1 MELVETMDDRGVV
14 TLILNRPQRRNALD
28 PSLVAHLGGALRRI
42 DADPDARVVVLS
54 GAGENFCAGGD
65 IEWMKSAAE
74 ASPQENEK
82 DALALEEMFGALDQ
96 LSKPTV
102 ALVQGVAFG
111 GGVGLVACCDISLAA
126 KSAKF
131 CLSEVRLGLIPAVV
145 GPYVLRAIGAR
156 AMRALA
162 LSAEI
167 VGADCAFHV
176 GLVHE
181 VAREDGLIA
190 ARDRIVEALLLG
202 APGAQAA
209 VKQLVRICQDRI
221 PDASLSRETAR
232 LLAERRS
239 SPEGVEGLS
248 GFLEK
253 RAPIW
258 RAPRSV

>member
-1 MELVETMDDRGVV
+1 MDLIETMDDRGVV
-14 TLILNRPQRRNALD
+14 ALTLNRPHRRNALD
-28 PSLVAHLGGALRRI
+28 PALVAHLSDALRRI
-42 DADPDARVVVLS
+42 DGNPDIRAVVLS

-65 IEWMKSAAE
+65 IEWMKSAAS
-74 ASPQENEK
+74 ASVEENEK
-82 DALALEEMFGALDQ
+82 DACALGAMFRALDQ

-102 ALVQGVAFG
+102 ALVQGAAFG
-111 GGVGLVACCDISLAA
+111 GGVGLVACCDIALAA

-131 CLSEVRLGLIPAVV
+131 CLSEVRLGLVPAVV
-145 GPYVLRAIGAR
+145 GPYVLRAIGMR
-156 AMRALA
+156 NMRALA

-167 VGADCAFHV
+167 VSADCAFHI

-181 VAREDGLIA
+181 AAPDGGLAA

-209 VKQLVRICQDRI
+209 VKRLIRTCQES
-221 PDASLSRETAR
+221 PSGESLLTETAR
-232 LLAERRS
+232 VLAERRA

-253 RAPIW
+253 RKPVW
-258 RAPRSV
+258 RGPGGA